1 MEDQAQAE
9 QAAPQIQARIR
20 TSFERQGLMQ
30 HLGARLG
37 HIGPGCVHIVLPNRA
52 QHLLCSGGERHYPA

>member
-20 TSFERQGLMQ
+20 TSFEHQGLMQ
-30 HLGARLG
+30 HLGHAWDTLG
-37 HIGPGCVHIVLPNRA
+37 QVACTSYCATDPK
-52 QHLLCSGGERHYPA
+52 